1 MSRSEASKPVDVP
14 EELSSREKQLDPFDW
29 YREMRRDS
37 PRYDE
42 ERGCWDV
49 FTYEGVE
56 EILSNDDAF
65 SSSLPE
71 SAAPDAPEEQQ
82 QVFRNSMLFEDP
94 PRHTRLRSA
103 VDDFFAPEAVRSL
116 EPEIRDIARSL
127 LKDAVAETEKETKT
141 ESSEREMDFVD
152 SLAYPLPVM
161 VIAAVLGVPPDDR
174 DEFKRWSDTL
184 VSHPQMRGDEEPETD
199 LIEEKRGAS
208 QELGNYLI
216 GMMKE
221 RREDPR
227 DDLISELVADS
238 DLSDH
243 EILTMSALLLVAGN
257 VTTTNLIT
265 NAVRCFVE
273 ADAVDRV
280 RGDESALETAVEEV
294 LRYRSPVQR
303 TSRLATRDVE
313 IEGQEIQEGEIV
325 TAWIG
330 SAHRDPDV
338 FEDPDEFVPERT
350 PNPHLAFGRGI
361 HFCLGAH
368 LARLEA
374 RVALSEAL
382 DRIENVHLVETDY
395 RPVSSSFL
403 HGVQRLPVRYRV
415 RS

>member
-1 MSRSEASKPVDVP
+1 MSQSDASKPVDIP
-14 EELSSREKQLDPFDW
+14 EEISTREEQLDPFDW
-29 YREMRRDS
+29 YQEMRRDS
-37 PRYDE
+37 PRYDDK
-42 ERGCWDV
+42 RGCWDV
-49 FTYEGVE
+49 FTYEGVK
-56 EILSNDDAF
+56 EILSNDDVF

-82 QVFRNSMLFEDP
+82 EVFRNSMLLEDP

-116 EPEIRDIARSL
+116 EPETRDIARSL
-127 LKDAVAETEKETKT
+127 LEEAVAETEKET
-141 ESSEREMDFVD
+141 SEGEMDFVEA
-152 SLAYPLPVM
+152 LAYPLPVM

-174 DEFKRWSDTL
+174 DEFKRWSDAV
-184 VSHPQMRGDEEPETD
+184 VSHPQMRGDEDTEAD
-199 LIEEKRGAS
+199 LREEKRGAS

-221 RREDPR
+221 RREEPK
-227 DDLISELVADS
+227 DDLISELVTNS

-243 EILTMSALLLVAGN
+243 EILTMGALLLVAGN

-273 ADAVDRV
+273 ADTNLLKKL
-280 RGDESALETAVEEV
+280 RGDEESLETAVEEV

-303 TSRLATRDVE
+303 TSRLVTQDVE
-313 IEGQEIQEGEIV
+313 IEGREIQEGDVV

-330 SAHRDPDV
+330 SAHRDPEV
-338 FEDPDEFVPERT
+338 FESPDEFVPDRS
-350 PNPHLAFGRGI
+350 PNPHMAFGRGI

-374 RVALSEAL
+374 RVALSETL
-382 DRIENVHLVETDY
+382 DRLESIRLVETDY

-403 HGVQRLPVRYRV
+403 HGVQNLPIRYRV
-415 RS
+415 